1 MYVQV
6 YLYSVAEVPYN
17 VTVTARNSAG
27 EGAPVEIVDFTEEL
41 NCK

>member
-1 MYVQV
+1 M
-6 YLYSVAEVPYN
+6 YLYLVAEVPYK

-27 EGAPVEIVDFTEEL
+27 EGDHVEIVDFTEES

>member
-1 MYVQV
+1 MYTCIF
-6 YLYSVAEVPYN
+6 YSVAEVPYK

-27 EGAPVEIVDFTEEL
+27 EGDPVKIVDYTQES